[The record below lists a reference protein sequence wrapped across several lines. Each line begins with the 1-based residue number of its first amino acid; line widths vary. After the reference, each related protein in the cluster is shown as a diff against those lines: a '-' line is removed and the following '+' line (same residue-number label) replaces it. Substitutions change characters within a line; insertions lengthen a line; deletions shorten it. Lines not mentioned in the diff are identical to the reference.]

1 MSVLRFDPFRDLDRL
16 SEQMLGSAA
25 GTRRVPRFMPM
36 DLFKSGDHYVLLADL
51 PGVDPGSIDID
62 VDNGTLTIRAER
74 SSRSDDA
81 IEWLASERFTGSFMR
96 QISLGDGVD
105 GESISASYDN
115 GVLSVTIP
123 LAEKAKRRKVDVAV
137 NATHP
142 DIVEGAVAQ
151 EQIAG

>member
-1 MSVLRFDPFRDLDRL
+1 MSVMRFDPFRDFDRL
-16 SEQMLGSAA
+16 SEQLLGTPS
-25 GTRRVPRFMPM
+25 GTRRAPRFMPM

-74 SSRSDDA
+74 SSRSDEGV
-81 IEWLASERFTGSFMR
+81 EWLASERFTGSFMR

-105 GESISASYDN
+105 GDAISASYDN

-123 LAEKAKRRKVDVAV
+123 LAEKAKRRKIDVAV
-137 NATHP
+137 GTGS
-142 DIVEGAVAQ
+142 DVIEGSLT
-151 EQIAG
+151 EQISS